1 MVSLEIYHIWN
12 IKVYF
17 LLLLLVFLCWVIYL
31 FVFFSPLLFFV
42 MLINEKY
49 SYGSFV
55 IKYCE
60 T

>member
-1 MVSLEIYHIWN
+1 MVSLEIYQIFN

-42 MLINEKY
+42 MLINE
-49 SYGSFV
+49 SG
-55 IKYCE
+55 
-60 T
+60 